1 MNNTPEKQ
9 TPKTTPDGLIMH
21 EQIGVGLVV
30 SAAEHCFMLSKWES
44 ERADR
49 FDEGFDVAL
58 RALQAMCDDRMGG
71 FREYSWDSGAGSSGY
86 DEAMREVIKW
96 ADTVR
101 DPELSSDAKRSLD

>member
-1 MNNTPEKQ
+1 M
-9 TPKTTPDGLIMH
+9 TTPDGLIMH

-71 FREYSWDSGAGSSGY
+71 FRGYPWDSGAGSSGY
-86 DEAMREVIKW
+86 DEAMREVMKW
-96 ADTVR
+96 ANAVC
-101 DPELSSDAKRSLD
+101 DPDLPNIPAGAQPPH